1 MSSGATGIST
11 NSQMSVPFSELKSTI
26 KTAEGKSYTI
36 TPIHLCSDRAVQFLT
51 SYANPFYR
59 DGKPFTP
66 EAAAA
71 RVKAWSDRFFKNEPW
86 SAYLIEDPTAKSI
99 IGLWTLGYDDEP
111 GKLHMAL
118 CLTKQKEGIATAI
131 SKWAL
136 TQLLPQLQ
144 EKQIPIPVYKD
155 DQCVG
160 TIPII
165 ESHIRAM
172 TSPEHPAVP
181 HILKKAGFDYV
192 CDMDTS
198 FGKRKLYEAPIAKL
212 LKPQD
217 SCSNESQDNLHP
229 N

>member
-1 MSSGATGIST
+1 MSSATTGISA
-11 NSQMSVPFSELKSTI
+11 NSQISAPFSELKSTI
-26 KTAEGKSYTI
+26 KTTEGKSYTI

-51 SYANPFYR
+51 SYSNPFYR

-86 SAYLIEDPTAKSI
+86 SAYLIEDPHVEEDGTAKSVV
-99 IGLWTLGYDDEP
+99 GLWTLGYDDEP

-118 CLTKQKEGIATAI
+118 CLNKQKEGIATAI

-136 TQLLPQLQ
+136 TQLLPTLQ
-144 EKQIPIPVYKD
+144 EKQIPIPIYTG
-155 DQCVG
+155 DQVVR
-160 TIPII
+160 TIPMID
-165 ESHIRAM
+165 SHIRAM

-192 CDMDTS
+192 CEMDTS
-198 FGKRKLYEAPIAKL
+198 FGKRNLYEIPMAKL

-217 SCSNESQDNLHP
+217 P
-229 N
+229 Y